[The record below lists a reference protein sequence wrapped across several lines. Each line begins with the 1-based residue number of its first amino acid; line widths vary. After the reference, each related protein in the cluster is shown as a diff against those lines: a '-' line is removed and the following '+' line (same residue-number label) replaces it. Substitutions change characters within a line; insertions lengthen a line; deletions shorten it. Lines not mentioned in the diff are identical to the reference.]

1 MISTGRRKKNFL
13 PDIPKTYFIWTDD
26 TTKEFPKNVVKIH
39 QPQLPWPDPTLK
51 RYHFFDRAKSDL
63 KKFDYLFFMNANL
76 IVDQPVGREV
86 IPTAEQR
93 LMMTKHPGYTKTPPK
108 GLPYDRSHSKAGV
121 LENEGHIYVTGGF
134 NGGEAKAFLA
144 MARIIKRR
152 VDQDEKKKVIARWH
166 DESHLNRFLIDI
178 EKRGVKPLISDA
190 RYLMPE
196 EALKNGSYQ
205 NLTAEKHDKK
215 LFMNDDNQLFQIFG
229 ATAEKSSKNPYLY
242 SHLTKEQQK
251 KISDQLLPAER
262 FDEKLFSDSK
272 YIGLSG
278 YGQNPHFFEHVSRK
292 IQKEFQ
298 FKEPLSPKN
307 KKLADQ
313 MKRENSICVHVR
325 RGDYLRWGYP
335 ILTLPYYEKAVD
347 YILSKDSDTPR
358 LYVFSNDTDWV
369 KRFFKTS
376 WSQTIIEGNSDIQ
389 DLQLMTNCR
398 HNVIANS
405 SYSWWGAY
413 LNPNPDKIVVMPDK
427 WDYWHDWWA
436 KEIRPETWHMMSAQ
450 DVIPYK
456 IAVVTFLTEKTHSL
470 FDAFQKNMDEQ
481 FFIYTPK
488 TYYVFRNKNTLLLPE
503 NVKAYTRPDISHSM
517 LSVISKSDQLKKEL
531 EHYDFIVM
539 SSVEMRLLNR
549 VLSDIF
555 PAPRQQ
561 ASFLPDPKD
570 QGKVPSEFCILT
582 GSAFRQIMNFVSMA
596 ITANQEAGLLS
607 HLSDTAYLTAWKKQE
622 TTFRRDFLMLPQT
635 LVKRVP

>member
-1 MISTGRRKKNFL
+1 
-13 PDIPKTYFIWTDD
+13 
-26 TTKEFPKNVVKIH
+26 
-39 QPQLPWPDPTLK
+39 
-51 RYHFFDRAKSDL
+51 
-63 KKFDYLFFMNANL
+63 MNANL

-205 NLTAEKHDKK
+205 NLTAEKKDVKIIVLNKDKKGGHKWLRSMPDKTGYEKRVPYFEVWPSFGLGNKMFQYATAFGYAEKHDKK

-229 ATAEKSSKNPYLY
+229 VTAEKSSKNPYLY

-251 KISDQLLPAER
+251 KISDRLLPAER

-278 YGQNPHFFEHVSRK
+278 HGQNPHFFEHVSRK

-298 FKEPLSPKN
+298 FKEPLSPQN

-325 RGDYLRWGYP
+325 RGDYLRSGYP

-347 YILSKDSDTPR
+347 YILSKDSDTPH

-503 NVKAYTRPDISHSM
+503 SVKAHTRPDISHSM

-570 QGKVPSEFCILT
+570 QGKVPSEFYILT

-622 TTFRRDFLMLPQT
+622 TTFGRDFLMLPQT